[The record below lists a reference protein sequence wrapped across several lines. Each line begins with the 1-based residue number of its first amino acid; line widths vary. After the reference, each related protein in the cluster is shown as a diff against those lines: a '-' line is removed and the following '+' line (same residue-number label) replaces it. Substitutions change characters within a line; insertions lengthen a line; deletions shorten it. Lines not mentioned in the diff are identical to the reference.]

1 MKISASPTVVVAGH
15 ICLDIIPTFKTRL
28 GKAQD
33 FFVPGD
39 LLKIGAPV
47 VATGGAVSNTG
58 LALHQLGIPTR
69 LMGKVGA
76 DLFGHAIV
84 DIVRSVAP
92 ALAAGMIVAPRET
105 SSYSVVLS
113 PPGLDRMFLHC
124 PGTNDTFGASDVA
137 AKKLA
142 EARLFHF
149 GYPPLMRKMYLDD
162 GAELIK
168 LFRRV
173 KRAGLTTSLD
183 MSMPDPRSEAGKVNW
198 AKVLRGVLPF
208 VDLFLPSCDEIELML
223 GKKMSLGALSDQLRA
238 WGAGTV
244 GLKLGD
250 QGFYVRTA
258 QRELLAPCFK
268 VNVAGTT
275 GAGDCTIA
283 GFLAGWLRGLP
294 LEQTLATA
302 VAVGACCC
310 EAPDATSGIQA
321 WSATQLR
328 IARGWRR
335 RAVALPLP
343 NWRWNAKL
351 QLWIGPNDSS
361 RKSFQGLE
369 RKTKVFSKARKM

>member
-1 MKISASPTVVVAGH
+1 MKTAKPAAAVVAGH

-28 GKAQD
+28 GRPQD

-58 LALHQLGIPTR
+58 LALHLLGVPTR

-76 DLFGHAIV
+76 DLFGRAIT
-84 DIVRSVAP
+84 DIVRGYAP
-92 ALAAGMIVAPRET
+92 ELAAGMIVAPRET
-105 SSYSVVLS
+105 SSYSIVLN
-113 PPGLDRMFLHC
+113 PPGVDRMFLHC
-124 PGTNDTFGASDVA
+124 PGTNDTFGADDVA

-142 EARLFHF
+142 GARLFHF
-149 GYPPLMRKMYLDD
+149 GYPPLMRRMYLDD
-162 GAELIK
+162 GAELIR

-173 KRAGLTTSLD
+173 KRCGLTTSLD

-208 VDLFLPSCDEIELML
+208 VDLFLPSRDEIELML
-223 GKKMSLGALSDQLRA
+223 GKKMTLSGLADQLRA

-258 QRELLAPCFK
+258 QRELLAPCFA
-268 VNVAGTT
+268 VDVAGTT

-294 LEQTLATA
+294 LEQTLTAA

-310 EAPDATSGIQA
+310 EAPDATSGIQSWA
-321 WSATQLR
+321 ATQKR

-335 RAVALPLP
+335 RAVTLPLKG
-343 NWRWNAKL
+343 WRWDAKQ
-351 QLWIGPNDSS
+351 QLWFGPND
-361 RKSFQGLE
+361 KQ
-369 RKTKVFSKARKM
+369 

>member
-1 MKISASPTVVVAGH
+1 MKKYASSTVVVAGH

-58 LALHQLGIPTR
+58 LALHRLGVPTR
-69 LMGKVGA
+69 LMGKVGD
-76 DLFGHAIV
+76 DLFGRAIV

-92 ALAAGMIVAPRET
+92 ELAAGMIVAKGEP
-105 SSYSVVLS
+105 SSYSVVLN
-113 PPGLDRMFLHC
+113 PIGIDRMFLHC
-124 PGTNDTFGASDVA
+124 PGTNDTFGAADVSA
-137 AKKLA
+137 QKLA
-142 EARLFHF
+142 GAQLFHF
-149 GYPPLMRKMYLDD
+149 GYPPLMRQMYLDD
-162 GAELIK
+162 GAELVR

-173 KRAGLTTSLD
+173 KRCGLTTSLD

-208 VDLFLPSCDEIELML
+208 VDLFLPSRDEIELML
-223 GKKMSLGALSDQLRA
+223 GRKMSLSALADQLRA

-250 QGFYVRTA
+250 QGLYVRTGE
-258 QRELLAPCFK
+258 RELLAPCYA
-268 VNVAGTT
+268 VDVAGTT

-310 EAPDATSGIQA
+310 EAPDAGSGIQS
-321 WSATQLR
+321 WRATQKR

-335 RAVALPLP
+335 RPVTLPLP
-343 NWRWNAKL
+343 GWRWAAKQ
-351 QLWIGPNDSS
+351 QLWIGPND
-361 RKSFQGLE
+361 QN
-369 RKTKVFSKARKM
+369 